1 MWNLDEF
8 LHDLESG
15 GLSERTVG
23 NYRLHV
29 SRFIQYCQDRGITDC
44 KALTDTDVGDY
55 IHSYIERRPDTPGWK
70 YSGLLSLK
78 RYFQFLTDSG
88 ALFAPPAMGFKK
100 PRDST
105 GSYKPVDQETLRFLL
120 DSFPTDRDADIT
132 VKAILELGYSSAL
145 RPAEIRKLKIEDID
159 VCAGILFIEQA
170 KGQKDRRVP
179 VGKMA
184 LEWLQIYIKQIRLKY
199 VEDPAERTIFLGPRT
214 RRPFSHRGFT
224 EFVRYRL
231 KKHRLPHIAPHQ
243 LRSSAATHMVSG
255 GVSIGYVQHLL
266 GHSNLNTTKIYV
278 SIQADELSKIMR
290 SKHPRNFIETKIR
303 GGKNHDI

>member
-8 LHDLESG
+8 LHELESH
-15 GLSERTVG
+15 GLGARTVG

-29 SRFIQYCQDRGITDC
+29 SRFILYCRDHGITDC
-44 KALTDTDVGDY
+44 KALTDSDVEDY
-55 IHSYIERRPDTPGWK
+55 IHSNIERRSDTPGWK
-70 YSGLLSLK
+70 YAALLSL
-78 RYFQFLTDSG
+78 RNYFQFLTESG
-88 ALFAPPAMGFKK
+88 VLFAPPAMAFTK
-100 PRDST
+100 PGYSA

-132 VKAILELGYSSAL
+132 VKAILEVGYSSAL

-159 VCAGILFIEQA
+159 MRAGILFIEQA

-184 LEWLQIYIKQIRLKY
+184 LKWLLMYIKQVRPKY
-199 VEDPAERTIFLGPRT
+199 VDDPAARTVFIGPRS
-214 RRPFSHRGFT
+214 RKPFSHRGFT

-231 KKHRLPHIAPHQ
+231 KKHGFPHIAPHQ
-243 LRSSAATHMVSG
+243 LRSSAATHLVSG

-278 SIQADELSKIMR
+278 DIQADELSKVMR
-290 SKHPRNFIETKIR
+290 TRHPRNEIEIKMR